1 MHQTIPQR
9 FLTAALLTLAVAL
22 AACGASTPAPPVDN
36 APPVNL
42 PEATVAAQEVPT
54 APLAESTAGEPTPD
68 AATVAETDDEAP
80 ADPAPTVPNE
90 ATVNNIAP
98 PTEPAVEPVA
108 EPTEE
113 PDWTQTASV
122 EGDFYVFGN
131 PAAPIRL
138 VDFSDFL

>member
-9 FLTAALLTLAVAL
+9 FLTSALLTLTVVL
-22 AACGASTPAPPVDN
+22 AACGASTAAPPVDN
-36 APPVNL
+36 APPVDS
-42 PEATVAAQEVPT
+42 PEATVAAEEVPT
-54 APLAESTAGEPTPD
+54 VPLAESTAGEPAPD
-68 AATVAETDDEAP
+68 AVAVAEPDGEAP

-90 ATVNNIAP
+90 ATVNNVAP
-98 PTEPAVEPVA
+98 PTEPVAEPVA

-113 PDWTQTASV
+113 PDWTQTASI
-122 EGDFYVFGN
+122 EGDFYVLGN